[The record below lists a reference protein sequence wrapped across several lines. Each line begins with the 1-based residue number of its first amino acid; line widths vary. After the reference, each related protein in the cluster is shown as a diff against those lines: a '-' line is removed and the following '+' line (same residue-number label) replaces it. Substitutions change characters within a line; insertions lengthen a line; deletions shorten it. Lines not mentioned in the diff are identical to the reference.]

1 MTPHVLIVLAVLTA
15 APPQLDEIV
24 ASELERS
31 MAVLAEQEEPPH
43 YIAVAVTDNWTSSV
57 SATAGTIR
65 HSDDD
70 RYRYLDVDVRVGT
83 PELDNTHPLRG
94 QSNYRRRDRSRV
106 LFPLDE
112 QPEHALRHAVWQ
124 ELDARYREAAEA
136 VVMVRAN
143 QTVKVEEEDPAPDF
157 GPREPIQDQVPVA
170 AFDFD
175 RMAWEPI
182 LTALSSRLDASPRIH
197 ESWASIRASREITT
211 FVDTEGTR
219 LSHGTTRVRVSLSA
233 SATAEDGD
241 EVSADRHMDV
251 HLPDRLPDAATLEA
265 WADEVVAELEGL
277 LDAPRGKPY
286 SGPVL
291 LRGKAAAVFF
301 HEVMGHR
308 LEGHRQKRE
317 SEGKTFKEYVG
328 RSILPEFIDVV
339 DDPTLAHAAGHDLN
353 GFYAYDDEGVA
364 AQRVQLVEDGVL
376 MGFLMGRSPIQGF
389 GHSNGHGRRSVG
401 RSPVSR
407 MGNLVIEVENGRPYE
422 RLRAQLIES
431 VRKQDLEYGLIVGE
445 IDGGFTMTGRRFPN
459 SFNVRAAT
467 SWRVYADGRPD
478 ELIRGIDLVGT
489 PLEAFSSIVAG
500 GDDPDVFNGFCG
512 AESGMVPVGGV
523 SPSILF
529 SSLEFQLKDKG
540 SDRPPLLDKP
550 GADPDGEV
558 REEGGAP

>member
-24 ASELERS
+24 ASELERA
-31 MAVLAEQEEPPH
+31 MAVLAEQDEPPH
-43 YIAVAVTDNWTSSV
+43 YIAVAVTDERNSSV

-70 RYRYLDVDVRVGT
+70 RSRYLDVDVRVGT

-94 QSNYRRRDRSRV
+94 ASSWRARDRSRV
-106 LFPLDE
+106 RFPLEDV
-112 QPEHALRHAVWQ
+112 PEHALRHAVWR
-124 ELDARYREAAEA
+124 EVDARYRDAVEA

-157 GPREPIQDQVPVA
+157 EPRDAVQDRIPVEE
-170 AFDFD
+170 FVFE
-175 RMAWEPI
+175 RSAWEPV
-182 LTALSSRLDASPRIH
+182 LVALSEGLDASPRIH
-197 ESWASIRASREITT
+197 DSSASIRAVRQLTT

-219 LSHGTTRVRVSLSA
+219 LSHGTTWIRVSLSA

-241 EVSADRHMDV
+241 EVSTDRHMDV
-251 HLPDRLPDAATLEA
+251 HLPDRLPDAAALEV
-265 WADEVVAELEGL
+265 WADEIVAELEGL
-277 LDAPRGKPY
+277 LDAPRGQPY

-291 LRGKAAAVFF
+291 LRGKAAGVFF

-317 SEGKTFKEYVG
+317 REGKTFKEYVG
-328 RSILPEFIDVV
+328 RPILPDFIDVV

-389 GHSNGHGRRSVG
+389 EHSNGHGRRSVG
-401 RSPVSR
+401 RSPVAR
-407 MGNLVIEVENGRPYE
+407 MGNLVIEVEDGASYE
-422 RLRAQLIES
+422 KLRARLLES
-431 VRKQDLEYGLIVGE
+431 VQQLDLEYGLIVDE

-459 SFNVRAAT
+459 SFNVRAST
-467 SWRVYADGRPD
+467 SWKVYADGRPD

-500 GDDPDVFNGFCG
+500 GDDPEVFNGFCG
-512 AESGMVPVGGV
+512 AESGMVPVSAV
-523 SPSILF
+523 SPSVLF

-550 GADPDGEV
+550 VGDPDGEV